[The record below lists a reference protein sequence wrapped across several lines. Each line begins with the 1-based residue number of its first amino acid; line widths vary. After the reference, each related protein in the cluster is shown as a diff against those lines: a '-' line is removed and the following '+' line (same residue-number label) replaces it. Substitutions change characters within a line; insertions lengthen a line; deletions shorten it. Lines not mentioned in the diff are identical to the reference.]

1 MGKNHRHKKNLKA
14 DKAKVK
20 LKQSKTNF
28 LPKGLNETKATFK
41 IKPIVLSEQLKEKN
55 SQIPLSRRK
64 LDVKDL
70 CNRLNHYNE
79 NVRSSA
85 CEELVEMFKQ
95 YSEEIGNLGEI
106 ILNVSNLMQD
116 RERKVR
122 SNAAKVIST
131 ILETTPR
138 EKLEPFF
145 NYFSTNMRCAMT
157 NINHNIQEDSL
168 KFLDCFLIN
177 DCGLISKT
185 SDKLLP
191 DFFTLISR
199 LRVENNLSRTVTVN
213 LGSKMTSVSWR
224 IKVLSRLHTILE
236 LILNKNKD
244 INEEVDNVTCFASN
258 NYYIPIY
265 KNSFY
270 KILSNRNSNS
280 DKSTAMD
287 KNTLDSHVV
296 SLIPVLYEIWMEVVP
311 QNKVQKPA
319 NESTCLSNE
328 ASAILS
334 SVVKTIYLLWKYL
347 EDCSHDYLKSIF
359 MSAEANKFFNNLLIN
374 FPYAQNENFNN
385 NKKVKVN
392 ALSLNTNL
400 DSNCVR
406 ENIIICH
413 IYFILNATFIRN
425 TAKNELKRIA
435 DYINKCLLTKNYVNL
450 TSIDDLI
457 NFIKIS
463 LVEKCIVWKK
473 SNVSAVQILE
483 NLIVFYNNGTIKEKH
498 KIVLFKML
506 AELVENPYLVKSSQY
521 QNWLLSL
528 TESLCKTQI
537 NDITIEI
544 LLELARKNCVTFLTA
559 VKKNMRRILNNI
571 SSNSIII
578 TKKGYKDEKILRREM
593 AFIFYYIKELT
604 CEEAKELLKN
614 LVNILP
620 EQDCNIIKEQV
631 HICKQNS
638 C

>member
-41 IKPIVLSEQLKEKN
+41 IKPIVLAEQLKEKN

-85 CEELVEMFKQ
+85 CEELVEMLKQ

-224 IKVLSRLHTILE
+224 IKVLSRLQAILE

-347 EDCSHDYLKSIF
+347 EDCGHDYLKSIF
-359 MSAEANKFFNNLLIN
+359 MSSEANKFFNNLLIN
-374 FPYAQNENFNN
+374 FPYAQNENLNN

-506 AELVENPYLVKSSQY
+506 AELVENSYLVKSSQY
-521 QNWLLSL
+521 QNWLSSL

-571 SSNSIII
+571 SSNTIII
-578 TKKGYKDEKILRREM
+578 TKKSYKDEKILRREM
-593 AFIFYYIKELT
+593 VFIFYYIKELT